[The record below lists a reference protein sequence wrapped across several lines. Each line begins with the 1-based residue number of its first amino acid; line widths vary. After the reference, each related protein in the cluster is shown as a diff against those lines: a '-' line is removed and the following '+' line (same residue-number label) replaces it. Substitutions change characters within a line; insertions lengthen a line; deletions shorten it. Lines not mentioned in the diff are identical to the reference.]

1 MDEGQTFNLPE
12 GYDHR
17 QLIDD
22 LTDHFSIKPD
32 RSVSESF
39 VFYDTFDWRLF
50 AESLVLYRA
59 GNKLFLRRLSS
70 ADIIQSSSITTQPVF
85 YWDFPEGELKEL
97 LSSIIEMRALLE
109 LAEAHTRSTTCRLL
123 NEDEKVGFHGDSA
136 VVCGRRA
143 FVGLAGVVEASQR
156 LLKTVPRPYR
166 PTTGM
171 GINHHKRRR
180 FVF

>member
-1 MDEGQTFNLPE
+1 MDEGQTFNLPD

-59 GNKLFLRRLSS
+59 GNKLLLRRLSS
-70 ADIIQSSSITTQPVF
+70 ADIIQSGDITTQPVF
-85 YWDFPEGELKEL
+85 YWDFPAFNCVFFGE
-97 LSSIIEMRALLE
+97 
-109 LAEAHTRSTTCRLL
+109 
-123 NEDEKVGFHGDSA
+123 F
-136 VVCGRRA
+136 
-143 FVGLAGVVEASQR
+143 
-156 LLKTVPRPYR
+156 
-166 PTTGM
+166 
-171 GINHHKRRR
+171 
-180 FVF
+180 